1 MKKYVTLLLAGLMA
15 LSMTACGQTQAEPEP
30 RRLELSDVQTL
41 ADAGVFSEE
50 LEELDADVAF
60 ALYHLGDYGLDRAD
74 LTDAAVL
81 RSAGATCEEAAVLR
95 FDVENWEEK
104 TAQAVEALEDYLTGQ
119 IDANENYRPDEIPK
133 LEGALLESRGDRVVL
148 VVAADVQQAK
158 TLLEIE

>member
-1 MKKYVTLLLAGLMA
+1 MKKYMTLLLAGVMA
-15 LSMTACGQTQAEPEP
+15 LSLTACGQSQPEP
-30 RRLELSDVQTL
+30 RRFELSDAQML

-81 RSAGATCEEAAVLR
+81 RSAGATCEECAVLR
-95 FDVENWEEK
+95 FEVDSWKEK
-104 TAQAVEALEDYLTGQ
+104 TSQAVDALEEYLDGQ
-119 IDANENYRPDEIPK
+119 INANENYRPDEIPK
-133 LEGALLESRGDRVVL
+133 LEQALLEARGDRVIL
-148 VVAADVQQAK
+148 VVADDAEQAK